1 MKWRTFS
8 MFSAIAAAGLFVLGC
23 SSSQPP
29 VPQQAAVK
37 AQAPAPQQPPPIT
50 VTDVKMTAPTTDGA
64 PYRVEGAISPQGPAG
79 PADVTF
85 RLRNRATGEVVQT
98 GGQVQL
104 TPGVV
109 LVAVGE
115 IQAPRADYTPEVEV
129 KPLR

>member
-1 MKWRTFS
+1 
-8 MFSAIAAAGLFVLGC
+8 MFGAIAAAGLFVLSC
-23 SSSQPP
+23 SSTQPP

-37 AQAPAPQQPPPIT
+37 AQAPAPQPPTVT
-50 VTDVKMTAPTTDGA
+50 VTDVKMTAPTTSGT

-85 RLRNRATGEVVQT
+85 RLRNTATGEIVQT

-115 IQAPRADYTPEVEV
+115 IQAPQADYTPEVEV
-129 KPLR
+129 HLQGR